1 MKAAIIL
8 GSVRTERQGH
18 KAAYF
23 IQKCLNDFG
32 IETVLVDC
40 KVYNLPMI
48 DFMYKEMK
56 EPTPVFK
63 ELHDIFV
70 SADGFILVTAEYNHG
85 IPPALKN
92 MLDHYQSE
100 YFFKPAG
107 IVSYSDGYFGGARST
122 EQLRLV
128 CAELG
133 MPATPIA
140 YHIPKI
146 KDAFD
151 DKGNPSDP
159 KAPSRAERFI
169 KEFDWYMRAFKT
181 GRDGGT
187 PY

>member
-1 MKAAIIL
+1 MKTVIIL

-32 IETVLVDC
+32 METVLVDC
-40 KVYNLPMI
+40 KIYNLPML

-56 EPTPVFK
+56 DPEQKFK
-63 ELHDIFV
+63 DLHDIFV

-92 MLDHYQSE
+92 MLDHFQSE
-100 YFFKPAG
+100 FFFKPAG
-107 IVSYSDGYFGGARST
+107 IVSYSEGYFGGARAV
-122 EQLRLV
+122 EPLRSV
-128 CAELG
+128 SAELG
-133 MPATPIA
+133 MPAIPIA

-146 KDAFD
+146 KTSFD
-151 DKGNPSDP
+151 DEGNPTDP
-159 KAPSRAERFI
+159 AAPSRAERFI
-169 KEFDWYMRAFKT
+169 KEFDWYIRAMKA
-181 GRDGGT
+181 GREGGT